1 MSGKVT
7 SKHISDI
14 SQIWP
19 VQLASAL
26 TPQPRG
32 SAFDIRH
39 AIGNCTGCR
48 MEDLAAP
55 VKTCSNYPDF
65 LQHVCSGL
73 RMKPICQCPP
83 AASEPRVS
91 TQGIVEV
98 HMNSEYKQKLHLLR
112 KESPSVV
119 PIHRPVHNPQER
131 LPPTLQSAKQ
141 DVLGKLPVL
150 QSMWCTV
157 TLTTK
162 RAVS

>member
-1 MSGKVT
+1 MG
-7 SKHISDI
+7 
-14 SQIWP
+14 
-19 VQLASAL
+19 QLW
-26 TPQPRG
+26 TIQ
-32 SAFDIRH
+32 H
-39 AIGNCTGCR
+39 AIGNCTCR
-48 MEDLAAP
+48 MEDLAVP

-83 AASEPRVS
+83 VASEPRVS

-131 LPPTLQSAKQ
+131 LPPLCKAQSKTFLGSCQCCRACGAQLHSKQ
-141 DVLGKLPVL
+141 NVL
-150 QSMWCTV
+150 
-157 TLTTK
+157 
-162 RAVS
+162 